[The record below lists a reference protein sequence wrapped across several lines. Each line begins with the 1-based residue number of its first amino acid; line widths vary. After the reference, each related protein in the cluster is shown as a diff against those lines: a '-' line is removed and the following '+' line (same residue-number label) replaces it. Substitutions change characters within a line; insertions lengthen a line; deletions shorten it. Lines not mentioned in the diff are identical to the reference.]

1 MCARPT
7 QFADLLIAAGLLLG
21 AQSAMAEVGANKS
34 VTIGQSQ
41 TESKD
46 KDHKGHIEIQSYSLG
61 ATQDKGL
68 ELDSLKAGA
77 SESSKEPKTPTSN
90 IKSTNDPKPAGLLVP
105 AVQKVREAASRT
117 EDSGKKK

>member
-21 AQSAMAEVGANKS
+21 AQSAMAEVGGNKS

-46 KDHKGHIEIQSYSLG
+46 DHKGHIEIQSYSLG
-61 ATQDKGL
+61 ATQNKGL
-68 ELDSLKAGA
+68 ELGSLKAG
-77 SESSKEPKTPTSN
+77 STEPSKEPKSPGS
-90 IKSTNDPKPAGLLVP
+90 IKSKNDPKPAGLLVP
-105 AVQKVREAASRT
+105 AVQKAREAASRAD
-117 EDSGKKK
+117 DSGKKK